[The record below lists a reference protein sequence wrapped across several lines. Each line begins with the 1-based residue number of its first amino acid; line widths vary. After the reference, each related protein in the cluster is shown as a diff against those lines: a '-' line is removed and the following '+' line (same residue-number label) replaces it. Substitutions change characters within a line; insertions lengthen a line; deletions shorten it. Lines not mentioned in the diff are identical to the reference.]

1 MAVAITMTSGIK
13 LDDAGLRSP
22 TRKFL

>member
-22 TRKFL
+22 TGKFL